1 MGFKAINEIKRK
13 CEDVNMTEIQPN
25 QPSIPQQ
32 PQKIEQVKP
41 EVLQET
47 TPVVEETQTKEIKEI
62 PENPADRSTVKPA
75 DNLEADM
82 KIFTENPEL
91 AKKALEVA
99 ELAEKR
105 YQEAG
110 IQDAELKALNVG
122 KAFVEEFQK

>member
-1 MGFKAINEIKRK
+1 
-13 CEDVNMTEIQPN
+13 MTEIQPN

-32 PQKIEQVKP
+32 PQKIEQVKS
-41 EVLQET
+41 EVVQEAQT
-47 TPVVEETQTKEIKEI
+47 APVADGAQTKEIKEI

>member
-1 MGFKAINEIKRK
+1 
-13 CEDVNMTEIQPN
+13 MTEIQPN
-25 QPSIPQQ
+25 QPGIPQQ
-32 PQKIEQVKP
+32 PQKIEQVKTD
-41 EVLQET
+41 VQEPQVQAVVDN
-47 TPVVEETQTKEIKEI
+47 TPSKEITEI

-105 YQEAG
+105 YKDAG
-110 IQDAELKALNVG
+110 VQDAELKALNVG